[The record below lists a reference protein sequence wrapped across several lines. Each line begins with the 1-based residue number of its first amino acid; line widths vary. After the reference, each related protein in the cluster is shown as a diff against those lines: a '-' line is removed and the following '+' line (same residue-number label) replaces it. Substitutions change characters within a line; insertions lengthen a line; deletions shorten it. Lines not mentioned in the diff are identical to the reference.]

1 MADPD
6 PFREHE
12 EKEVPH
18 DHESE
23 SPITIPISAAPWAV
37 PYQPIL
43 DGGGGG
49 GSTEEQNTP
58 GGGGSGGIG
67 TVERNDPPTAS
78 GGPVIKA
85 QPSRKRSDAPQS
97 VNDSTTVLTPGTT
110 ATTTDEGESH
120 GVHEGYP
127 LPTIVISPNSNG
139 NGSGV
144 AGRPTSLHPSFIST
158 TPSDP
163 PPTYG
168 HQDSSPLQHIDPTH
182 PQTPTHTHTHTQPQ
196 TPIQPSF
203 SLELARFARANRDVI
218 NENLEARLQ
227 AAGYLPTDDPSRLT
241 PEEWRVEYGITRL
254 ELRRLVDLYTR

>member
-6 PFREHE
+6 PFIEHE

-18 DHESE
+18 DREGE

-37 PYQPIL
+37 PYQPTL

-49 GSTEEQNTP
+49 ASMGEQNNP
-58 GGGGSGGIG
+58 SGVGIG
-67 TVERNDPPTAS
+67 MERNDGPTAS
-78 GGPVIKA
+78 GGSIMKA
-85 QPSRKRSDAPQS
+85 QPSRKRSNAFE
-97 VNDSTTVLTPGTT
+97 NDSTTMLNSDTT
-110 ATTTDEGESH
+110 ATTTEEGESRH
-120 GVHEGYP
+120 NVREGGYP

-139 NGSGV
+139 GDGGV
-144 AGRPTSLHPSFIST
+144 AGRPSSLHPSFISI

-168 HQDSSPLQHIDPTH
+168 HQDSSPLQNIDPAH
-182 PQTPTHTHTHTQPQ
+182 PQTPTHHTHTQPQ

-241 PEEWRVEYGITRL
+241 PEEWRVEYGVTRL